1 MEMAV
6 CTDQSCRDR
15 GCRRCCWSAHFL
27 PPPPLHPFCNRA
39 VHARTK
45 NSVHVGAMRVCSDLR
60 EDRLGSPRCREARR
74 PIVLESIAAAS
85 DILHWREFAARGLQL
100 ILIPYTSKRM
110 WVRRLRTLQRRYLGR
125 NLGLTVLQ
133 APQHILETHASKA
146 PQHDLREPTLTTKS
160 MTITM
165 TA

>member
-1 MEMAV
+1 
-6 CTDQSCRDR
+6 
-15 GCRRCCWSAHFL
+15 
-27 PPPPLHPFCNRA
+27 
-39 VHARTK
+39 
-45 NSVHVGAMRVCSDLR
+45 
-60 EDRLGSPRCREARR
+60 
-74 PIVLESIAAAS
+74 VLESIAAAS

-110 WVRRLRTLQRRYLGR
+110 WVRRLRTLQRRYQGR